1 MLMTSRNRDLLYF
14 SRRLFSWL
22 WAKCLGCEMVECQNN
37 KTKQNEKKTTQNEE
51 WFSRRF
57 KITAKTNVSETFV
70 LMVGK
75 I

>member
-1 MLMTSRNRDLLYF
+1 
-14 SRRLFSWL
+14 
-22 WAKCLGCEMVECQNN
+22 MVECQNN